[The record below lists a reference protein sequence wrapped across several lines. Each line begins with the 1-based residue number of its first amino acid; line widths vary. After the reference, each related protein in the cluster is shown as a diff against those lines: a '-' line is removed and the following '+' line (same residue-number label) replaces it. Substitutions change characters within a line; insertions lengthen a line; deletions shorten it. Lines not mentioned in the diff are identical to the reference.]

1 MRLPTEEHMIADF
14 NAGMSVA
21 EAGVLYS
28 TLHVF
33 ANVSPN
39 VHCVWMHS
47 FFEQ

>member
-1 MRLPTEEHMIADF
+1 MRLPTEEHMVADF
-14 NAGMSVA
+14 NAEMSVA
-21 EAGVLYS
+21 VAGILSV

-33 ANVSPN
+33 ANVSPT